1 MIEQIFSQIAFAL
14 AVFVFGLS
22 LLVFVKNYRKEVVS
36 YLRGIRR
43 PLVESAFAIF
53 LGLIVG
59 ALILKVFDYS
69 AKEGYISML
78 KGFGI
83 FIRQRTFE
91 PKEFV
96 YALAFATPYMLTALT
111 FAVGMRAGLFNIG
124 AEGQVYIGGAAAAWI
139 AGHVALPA
147 GIHVFAVTII
157 AMLAGALWALLPAL
171 LKIWRG
177 VHEVI
182 SAIMLNWIAFYLVMY
197 LAIYHLPG
205 KWAHITAEAL
215 PTARYP
221 VISGNLTAVIFI
233 ALLVCIL
240 VYVFLWRM
248 YPGYELRLV
257 GDNPDAARYAGI
269 SISRAILLSFIIG
282 GLAAGLAGASLAIRP
297 EKWGFHDTLT
307 DLMTYGFVGI
317 GVALVG
323 RNHPIGIIP
332 SAIFFGG
339 LANSGRFME
348 FDVGISSELV
358 TGIQGVI
365 IMAMALPGLLAL
377 LRRKAE

>member
-1 MIEQIFSQIAFAL
+1 
-14 AVFVFGLS
+14 
-22 LLVFVKNYRKEVVS
+22 
-36 YLRGIRR
+36 
-43 PLVESAFAIF
+43 
-53 LGLIVG
+53 
-59 ALILKVFDYS
+59 
-69 AKEGYISML
+69 
-78 KGFGI
+78 
-83 FIRQRTFE
+83 
-91 PKEFV
+91 
-96 YALAFATPYMLTALT
+96 
-111 FAVGMRAGLFNIG
+111 
-124 AEGQVYIGGAAAAWI
+124 
-139 AGHVALPA
+139 
-147 GIHVFAVTII
+147 
-157 AMLAGALWALLPAL
+157 
-171 LKIWRG
+171 
-177 VHEVI
+177 
-182 SAIMLNWIAFYLVMY
+182 
-197 LAIYHLPG
+197 
-205 KWAHITAEAL
+205 
-215 PTARYP
+215 
-221 VISGNLTAVIFI
+221 
-233 ALLVCIL
+233 
-240 VYVFLWRM
+240 M